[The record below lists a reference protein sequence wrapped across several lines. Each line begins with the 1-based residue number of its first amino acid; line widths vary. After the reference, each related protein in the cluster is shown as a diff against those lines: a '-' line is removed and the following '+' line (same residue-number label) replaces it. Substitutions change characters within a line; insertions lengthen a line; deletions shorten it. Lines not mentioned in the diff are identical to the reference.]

1 MTQREQYNSY
11 MKSRIMTASPA
22 ELILLLYDG
31 AIKFCNIAIMGIEE
45 DDIEKAHNN
54 IRKVERIVD
63 ELTNSL
69 DEKYEV
75 AKDFA
80 NVYHYM
86 KQRLIQ
92 ANVSKDKE
100 ILEEVLKHLRTMRDT
115 WKEVMRLN
123 VTQPEPMK
131 MAQ

>member
-45 DDIEKAHNN
+45 DDIEKSHNN
-54 IRKVERIVD
+54 IRKLECIVD

-69 DEKYEV
+69 DEQYV
-75 AKDFA
+75 IRI
-80 NVYHYM
+80 N
-86 KQRLIQ
+86 
-92 ANVSKDKE
+92 S
-100 ILEEVLKHLRTMRDT
+100 
-115 WKEVMRLN
+115 
-123 VTQPEPMK
+123 
-131 MAQ
+131 